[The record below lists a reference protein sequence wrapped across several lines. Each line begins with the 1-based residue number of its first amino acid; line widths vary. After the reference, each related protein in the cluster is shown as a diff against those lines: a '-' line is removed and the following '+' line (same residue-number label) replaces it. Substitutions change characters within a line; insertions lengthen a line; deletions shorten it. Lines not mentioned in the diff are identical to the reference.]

1 MGVQKV
7 LIVSKKRKGR
17 RPLEETKTSK
27 ERRKE
32 PKIGNFK
39 RITPLNGPFSMMKKL
54 PKIYYYH
61 ELLSNVNKI

>member
-7 LIVSKKRKGR
+7 LIVSKKEKGR

-32 PKIGNFK
+32 LKIGNFK
-39 RITPLNGPFSMMKKL
+39 RTYFLNNTFEWPLQHDE
-54 PKIYYYH
+54 KIAKDL
-61 ELLSNVNKI
+61 LLS